1 MPLNEESIKQ
11 LIAISLI
18 LILIAFTFLI
28 IKPIFFSIILGL
40 ILAYIFNPI
49 DKRLIKVVRS
59 GTVSACITSL
69 IVVALLGLFTW
80 FVVPILVTQIFNSY
94 NMIIDLDV
102 TTFLKKTVPILFSSD
117 QITANFAATYSTFI
131 STTTQ
136 TTLERFTSLII
147 DFPRLLLKLAV
158 TALVFFYGLR
168 DGGKLIRVLEET
180 MPFNKSLTSR
190 FIKKSKD
197 VTFSV
202 VYGRIII
209 GIITGLLSGISF
221 YLAGVPNSTLLTFIA
236 ILAGVIPIVGPW
248 IVWIPVV
255 ASLFISGQTLPAVL
269 LLLYNGLF
277 VSFFDN
283 ITHPIFISR
292 QSNLPTSFTLI
303 GMVGGLLVFGIFG
316 VIVGPLVVA
325 YLVTLFEIYLEY
337 NVSKQK
343 KE

>member
-11 LIAISLI
+11 LIAMGLISI
-18 LILIAFTFLI
+18 LIVFTFLI

-49 DKRLIKVVRS
+49 DKRLIKLIKN
-59 GTVSACITSL
+59 GTISACITSL
-69 IVVALLGLFTW
+69 IVVALLGLFIW
-80 FVVPILVTQIFNSY
+80 FVVPILVTQIFNTY
-94 NMIIDLDV
+94 NMVIGMDAV
-102 TTFLKKTVPILFSSD
+102 GVLKKAIPILFTSD
-117 QITANFAATYSTFI
+117 QITANFAAAYSTFV

-136 TTLERFTSLII
+136 TTLERFTAFVI
-147 DFPRLLLKLAV
+147 DLPNLLLKLAV
-158 TALVFFYGLR
+158 VALVFFYGLR
-168 DGGKLIRVLEET
+168 DGSKLIKVLEDT
-180 MPFNKSLTSR
+180 LPFNKSLTAR

-202 VYGRIII
+202 IYGRIII

-221 YLAGVPNSTLLTFIA
+221 YIAGVPNSTLLTFIA

-255 ASLFISGQTLPAVL
+255 AGLFISGQTLPAIL

-283 ITHPIFISR
+283 ITHPIFVSR
-292 QSNLPTSFTLI
+292 QSQLPTSFTLI

-325 YLVTLFEIYLEY
+325 YLATLFEIYFEH
-337 NVSKQK
+337 NASKQK

>member
-18 LILIAFTFLI
+18 LILIIFTFLI

-49 DKRLIKVVRS
+49 DKRLIKIVKS
-59 GTVSACITSL
+59 GTISACITSL
-69 IVVALLGLFTW
+69 IVVVLLGLFIW
-80 FVVPILVTQIFNSY
+80 FVVPILVTQIFNTY
-94 NMIIDLDV
+94 NMIIGLDV
-102 TTFLKKTVPILFSSD
+102 VSFLKNTLPILFSSD
-117 QITANFAATYSTFI
+117 QITANFAASYSTFV
-131 STTTQ
+131 STSTQ
-136 TTLERFTSLII
+136 TVLTRFTEMVVNL
-147 DFPRLLLKLAV
+147 PALLLKLAV
-158 TALVFFYGLR
+158 VALVFFYGLR
-168 DGGKLIRVLEET
+168 DGGKLIKVLEDT
-180 MPFNKSLTSR
+180 LPFNKSLTTR

-209 GIITGLLSGISF
+209 GIMTGLLSGISF
-221 YLAGVPNSTLLTFIA
+221 YIAGVPNSTLLTFIA

-255 ASLFISGQTLPAVL
+255 AGLFIAGQTLPAML

-283 ITHPIFISR
+283 ITHPLFISK
-292 QSNLPTSFTLI
+292 QASLPISFTLI
-303 GMVGGLLVFGIFG
+303 GMIGGLLVFGIFG
-316 VIVGPLVVA
+316 VIVGPLIVA

-337 NVSKQK
+337 NVAKQK